1 MKVTAI
7 IPDEII
13 DDVQKYSGG
22 QNITESITMAL
33 KEWLY
38 IKRIKSLNEEVAR
51 NPLCFRDG
59 FSTDEV
65 RNFKTSHDSN

>member
-7 IPDEII
+7 IPDEIM

-38 IKRIKSLNEEVAR
+38 VKRIKSLNEEVAR
-51 NPLCFRDG
+51 NPICFGDA
-59 FSTDEV
+59 FSTDEI
-65 RNFKTSHDSN
+65 RSF

>member
-1 MKVTAI
+1 MKVTAN
-7 IPDEII
+7 IPDEIM

-38 IKRIKSLNEEVAR
+38 VKRIKSLNEEVAR
-51 NPLCFRDG
+51 NPLCFRNG
-59 FSTDEV
+59 FLNDEIQ
-65 RNFKTSHDSN
+65 NL